1 MSFLRKMFSGKV
13 SGEDSRRFLVEA
25 MLGAMEA
32 DGDITEEEM
41 AAFEGTL
48 ANHKMFEG
56 LSADELS
63 RLTDLA
69 ADALRDAKGGKNR
82 LKAIADGLP
91 SRGQRLTAYGLA
103 AEICVSDKNLAES
116 EIEFLDQMQ
125 KSFALD
131 DNETKEVFE
140 AARKHSGLLT
150 LEEKSEKVRVLLP
163 MFVKCM
169 ALMASADEEIHHEER
184 IAMRS
189 ILRAIP
195 DMAVLTHAE
204 IDEAIDVAL
213 EGVKGKDLK
222 QELEAVAS
230 EVTGSNDRY
239 WVTCYTMIVSLADGV
254 SDWRQVEFL
263 ATVRAT
269 FKLSETQMDQAM
281 QTASLFPA
289 VKLGG
294 DAPE

>member
-41 AAFEGTL
+41 AAFEGNL

-69 ADALRDAKGGKNR
+69 ADALRDAGGGKNR

-91 SRGQRLTAYGLA
+91 SRSQRLTAYGLA

-125 KSFALD
+125 KTFALD
-131 DNETKEVFE
+131 DAEAKDVFE

-150 LEEKSEKVRVLLP
+150 VEEKSEKVRFLLP

-184 IAMRS
+184 LAMRS

-195 DMAVLTHAE
+195 DMQVLTHAE
-204 IDEAIDVAL
+204 IDEAIEVAL
-213 EGVKGKDLK
+213 DNVKGKDLK
-222 QELEAVAS
+222 AELEAVAS
-230 EVTGSNDRY
+230 EVTLPNDRY

-254 SDWRQVEFL
+254 SDWREVEFL
-263 ATVRAT
+263 ATLRAT
-269 FKLSETQMDQAM
+269 FKLNENQMDQAM

>member
-32 DGDITEEEM
+32 DGDISEEEM
-41 AAFEGTL
+41 AAFEGNL
-48 ANHKMFEG
+48 SNHKMFEG
-56 LSADELS
+56 LSSDELS

-69 ADALRDAKGGKNR
+69 ADALRVAGGGKAR
-82 LKAIADGLP
+82 LPAIADALP
-91 SRGQRLTAYGLA
+91 SRNQRLTAYGLA
-103 AEICVSDKNLAES
+103 AEICVSDKNLAET
-116 EIEFLDQMQ
+116 EIEFLDAMQ
-125 KSFALD
+125 KAFALGD
-131 DNETKEVFE
+131 EETKDVFE

-150 LEEKSEKVRVLLP
+150 LEERSEKVRFLLP
-163 MFVKCM
+163 MFVRCM

-184 IAMRS
+184 LAMRA

-204 IDEAIDVAL
+204 IDEAIDYAL
-213 EGVKGKDLK
+213 EQVAGKDLK
-222 QELEAVAS
+222 KELEGVAA
-230 EVTGSNDRY
+230 EVKASNDRF

-254 SDWRQVEFL
+254 SDWREIEFL
-263 ATVRAT
+263 GNMRTT
-269 FKLSETQMDQAM
+269 FGLTETQMDAAM
-281 QTASLFPA
+281 KTAALFPA